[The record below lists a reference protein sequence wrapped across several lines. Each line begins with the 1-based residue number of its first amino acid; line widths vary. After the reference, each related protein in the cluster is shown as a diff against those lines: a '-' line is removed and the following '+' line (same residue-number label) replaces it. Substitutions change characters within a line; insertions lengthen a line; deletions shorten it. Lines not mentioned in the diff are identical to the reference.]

1 MSSIRPS
8 RAPKKPS
15 VRPLRRSAP
24 PARRTSRPPPSQTQT
39 RSRPPRYRVLV
50 VDDEADVRRLVTRIL
65 SPLYDTVEAADG
77 LAALVEIERRP
88 PDLVV
93 CDVCLP
99 MIDGLSA
106 FERLQRSNALRRVPF
121 VFITA
126 RDNPKDAARGIAL
139 GARYYI
145 MKPFKMAELADKVAR
160 VLARTAAKAAT
171 GLEKP
176 EKKAAS

>member
-24 PARRTSRPPPSQTQT
+24 PARRSSRPPPSQSQV
-39 RSRPPRYRVLV
+39 RSRPPRHRVLV
-50 VDDEADVRRLVTRIL
+50 VDDDADVRRLVMRVL
-65 SPLYDTVEAADG
+65 SSLYDMAEAADG

-88 PDLVV
+88 PDLVI

-106 FERLQRSNALRRVPF
+106 FERLQRSPALRRVPF

-145 MKPFKMAELADKVAR
+145 MKPFKMAELADKVSR
-160 VLARTAAKAAT
+160 VLARTAAKAAA
-171 GLEKP
+171 GSDPARKV
-176 EKKAAS
+176 AS